1 MSRGKNCLWGLLRE
15 CTIKY
20 DPMGNRIWR
29 EAVVK
34 GAATG
39 RKYIV
44 DISGGLPIILCEIED
59 PNSFNPG
66 SLKKSY
72 YYADGQILSQR
83 VHDPV
88 APNFYTPYFYV
99 HDRLGSVR
107 MVVDDT
113 GAAVCS
119 YTYRPYGAFYDGECV
134 ETSGVDNPWTFT
146 GQYYDAEIEQYYLRA
161 RQYDPAMMRFTSRD
175 PVRGK
180 YQEPLTLHKYL
191 YSMNDPMDRIDPDG
205 KMAVIA
211 ARLISGAVGAAIAG
225 GVAYATGQDRI
236 AIGAAI
242 MSGFIGGFSLNMWVS
257 AGMGGL
263 SAGFTTWM
271 EGGGAREILQNA
283 SLSFAIGFAGG
294 VSAGRISVGLK
305 LDKIGEHSC
314 GALGANLFSRG
325 YSGVIQFVRQ
335 ALGGYTKQDVNEI
348 EEAINNFEEATQS
361 PNR

>member
-1 MSRGKNCLWGLLRE
+1 
-15 CTIKY
+15 
-20 DPMGNRIWR
+20 MGNRIWR

-175 PVRGK
+175 PFSGLNN
-180 YQEPLTLHKYL
+180 EPYTLHKYL
-191 YSMNDPMDRIDPDG
+191 YCLNSPTNKSDPSGLYGGYDD
-205 KMAVIA
+205 A
-211 ARLISGAVGAAIAG
+211 AFFAAGAITGLIGQALSDLISGNLSSGTAYFAAVLGGGVGGWASLYAGAG
-225 GVAYATGQDRI
+225 GA
-236 AIGAAI
+236 
-242 MSGFIGGFSLNMWVS
+242 FIGGFVQDAVATFVYQAANGAIDCGQIVGNGLI
-257 AGMGGL
+257 GGL
-263 SAGFTTWM
+263 IPGPNIAGITSGRGSFAAVTAQMVTKMRKGLINQFTGKTFSKIVAHNVITDAYSTGIEAWM
-271 EGGGAREILQNA
+271 E
-283 SLSFAIGFAGG
+283 SW
-294 VSAGRISVGLK
+294 
-305 LDKIGEHSC
+305 
-314 GALGANLFSRG
+314 
-325 YSGVIQFVRQ
+325 
-335 ALGGYTKQDVNEI
+335 
-348 EEAINNFEEATQS
+348 
-361 PNR
+361 